1 MDIFTQKKGFIRTII
16 GLAAVNIALTVFG
29 WIHFSAGN
37 HTTSSPKTQDVGTL
51 LMILKTELQL
61 TPHQVEQLET
71 LRAEY
76 FVKEKALLYLVQS
89 KRDSMN
95 VEMFLKTTDPI
106 LMRALAERLA
116 EHKVQ
121 LEMLRYEQSKTFKSI
136 CTPEQLDKFG
146 NLVKEIRRYFKS
158 DEPLQK

>member
-1 MDIFTQKKGFIRTII
+1 MDIFTQKKCFIRTII

-29 WIHFSAGN
+29 WIHFSAESHSN
-37 HTTSSPKTQDVGTL
+37 PPPKTQDLATL
-51 LMILKTELQL
+51 LTILKKELQL
-61 TPHQVEQLET
+61 TPHQVEKIET
-71 LRAEY
+71 LRADY
-76 FVKEKALLYLVQS
+76 FTQEKGLLYLVQS

-106 LMRALAERLA
+106 LMKALAERLA

-121 LEMLRYEQSKTFKSI
+121 LEMLRYEQSKMFKAI

-146 NLVKEIRRYFKS
+146 NLVKDIRRYFKS
-158 DEPLQK
+158 DEPPQK